1 MTTNKKETKTTT
13 KNSNLHDAKKNKNDE
28 FYTQLVDIEKE
39 LRHYTEHFRD
49 KIVFCNC
56 DDPYESNFFQY
67 FAMNFKYLGLKKLI
81 AMGYNTS
88 PVAMTQLSLLDVEN
102 VEEPKKK
109 AYKIEI
115 LDVIDENNDGAIDMT
130 DIKLLAKK
138 NKDKIKIRTL
148 RGDGDFKSNESVKCL
163 MESDIVVTNPPFS
176 LFREYVAQLMF
187 YEKKFL
193 ILWNMNAITYK
204 EFFPLIKENKV
215 WSGYKTIG
223 SDMFFIISEKYWEE
237 LKITKKEWSAYRIF
251 DGKVFGRV
259 ATAMWFTN
267 LEHSKRNEEIDL
279 YKKYKSEEYPKYD
292 NYDAIEVSKVNEIPK
307 DYDGAMWVPIT
318 FLGKFNPEQFEILG
332 LANDKREINPAFIQ
346 WRETY
351 LDEGHK
357 RFVGM
362 VLNENWRKRATYARI
377 LIKNKKPQK

>member
-1 MTTNKKETKTTT
+1 MPKETKISS

-28 FYTQLVDIEKE
+28 FYTQLADIEKE
-39 LRHYTEHFRD
+39 LRHYKDHFQN

-67 FAMNFKYLGLKKLI
+67 FAMNFKFLGLKKLI

-88 PVAMTQLSLLDVEN
+88 PVAMMQLSLLDVDN
-102 VEEPKKK
+102 IEEPKKK

-148 RGDGDFKSNESVKCL
+148 RGDGDFRSNESIKCL
-163 MESDIVVTNPPFS
+163 EESDIVVTNPPFS
-176 LFREYVAQLMF
+176 LFRDYVAQLMF

-193 ILWNMNAITYK
+193 IIGNQNAITYK
-204 EFFPLIKENKV
+204 EIFPLIKENKMWLGTNYNISLV
-215 WSGYKTIG
+215 YKTPYPNLLEANKKFVM
-223 SDMFFIISEKYWEE
+223 SKWYNPEE
-237 LKITKKEWSAYRIF
+237 WYV
-251 DGKVFGRV
+251 KVP
-259 ATAMWFTN
+259 AINWYTN

-292 NYDAIEVSKVNEIPK
+292 NYDAIEVSKVDEIPK
-307 DYDGAMWVPIT
+307 DYDGAMGVPIT
-318 FLGKFNPEQFEILG
+318 FLGKYNPEQFEILG
-332 LANDKREINPAFIQ
+332 CSYSYWEPVWYHIDWKGFGVSINWDNIYKRLF
-346 WRETY
+346 
-351 LDEGHK
+351 
-357 RFVGM
+357 
-362 VLNENWRKRATYARI
+362 
-377 LIKNKKPQK
+377 IKNKKLQK